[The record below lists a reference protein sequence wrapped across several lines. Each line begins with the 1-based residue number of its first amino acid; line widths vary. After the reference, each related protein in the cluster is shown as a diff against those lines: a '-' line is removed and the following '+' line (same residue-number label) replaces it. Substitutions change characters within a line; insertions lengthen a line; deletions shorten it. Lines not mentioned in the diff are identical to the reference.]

1 MKTDRWNL
9 AQIYEKN
16 WWNNKKKGISTAFY
30 KSFADDLTIDL
41 TGILEIKKETYVL
54 EIGSGAAGT
63 VTHIDSDHKYAIDP
77 LEYYY
82 STVEEFTKD
91 RDIRVIYSTAKGEA
105 IPYNEDM
112 FDLVIID
119 NVLDHCSDPEKVLSE
134 IKRVLKPG
142 GILYFRINTY
152 HIWGVMVRTILEK
165 IAFDKG
171 HPFTFSK
178 KHLEKLF
185 TVFDFKVLGFKSNGY
200 LETWKKEFFSFRK
213 KELAKAI
220 LFATRD
226 RTLYIL
232 KKGSF

>member
-1 MKTDRWNL
+1 MKTDRWNI
-9 AQIYEKN
+9 AQKYEKN
-16 WWNNKKKGISTAFY
+16 WWDSKKEGISTVFY
-30 KSFADDLTIDL
+30 KSFADTLTKDL
-41 TGILEIKKETYVL
+41 TGILEIKNDTYVL

-63 VTHIDSDHKYAIDP
+63 ITYVESEHKYAIDP

-91 RDIRVIYSTAKGEA
+91 RDKKVKYYSAKGEDL
-105 IPYNEDM
+105 PFNNDM

-119 NVLDHCSDPEKVLSE
+119 NVLDHCSDPEKVLTE
-134 IKRVLKPG
+134 MKRVLKPG
-142 GILYFRINTY
+142 GILYFRQNTY
-152 HIWGVMVRTILEK
+152 HSWGVMVRTILEK
-165 IAFDKG
+165 ILFDKG

-185 TVFDFKVLGFKSNGY
+185 TGFDLKVLKFSSNGY

-226 RTLYIL
+226 KTLYIL
-232 KKGSF
+232 KNKSL

>member
-1 MKTDRWNL
+1 MKTNRWNL

-16 WWNNKKKGISTAFY
+16 WWNSKKEGISIDFY
-30 KSFADDLTIDL
+30 KNFADVLIKDL
-41 TGILEIKKETYVL
+41 TGILEIKQNTYVL

-63 VTHIDSDHKYAIDP
+63 ITYVESDNKFAIDP

-82 STVEEFTKD
+82 STVEEFTRD
-91 RDIRVIYSTAKGEA
+91 RDKRVKYYSAKGEDL
-105 IPYNEDM
+105 PFNSEM

-119 NVLDHCSDPEKVLSE
+119 NVLDHCSDPEKVITE
-134 IKRVLKPG
+134 MKRVLKPG
-142 GILYFRINTY
+142 GILYFRQNTY
-152 HIWGVMVRTILEK
+152 HFWGVMIRTVLEK
-165 IAFDKG
+165 IEFDKG

-185 TVFDFKVLGFKSNGY
+185 TRFDFKILKFSSNGY
-200 LETWKKEFFSFRK
+200 FETWKKEFFSFKK

-226 RTLYIL
+226 KTLYIL
-232 KKGSF
+232 KKK